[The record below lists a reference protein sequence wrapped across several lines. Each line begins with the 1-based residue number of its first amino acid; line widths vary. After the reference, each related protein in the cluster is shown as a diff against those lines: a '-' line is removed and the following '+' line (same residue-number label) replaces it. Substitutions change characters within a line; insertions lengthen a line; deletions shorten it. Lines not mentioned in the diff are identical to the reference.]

1 MQIIFNEA
9 EKAEIDRLVASYS
22 PSNHPLVGP
31 TLGLLKQDVRDR
43 FVEEY
48 EDMLRAVAGGAYTL
62 LPLLEDDV
70 DELDDLGV
78 SGLQDVLN
86 SLTNRCMLGRSEET
100 LRMLAGQGDS
110 QLSEACYRLSLDLI
124 SEILATRPT
133 RVAVAS

>member
-1 MQIIFNEA
+1 
-9 EKAEIDRLVASYS
+9 
-22 PSNHPLVGP
+22 
-31 TLGLLKQDVRDR
+31 
-43 FVEEY
+43 
-48 EDMLRAVAGGAYTL
+48 MLRAVAGGAYTL

-78 SGLQDVLN
+78 SGLQNVLN

-100 LRMLAGQGDS
+100 LRILAGQGDS

-133 RVAVAS
+133 RVAFAS